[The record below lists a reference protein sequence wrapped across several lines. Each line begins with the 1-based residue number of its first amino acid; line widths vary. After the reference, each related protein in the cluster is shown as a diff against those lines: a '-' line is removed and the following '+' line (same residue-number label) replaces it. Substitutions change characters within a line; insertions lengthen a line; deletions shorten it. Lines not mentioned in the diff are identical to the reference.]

1 MNPSSPMPDRP
12 NSASRNYGI
21 AQSLLLAV
29 FAAAYLLDPA
39 HPIFESRV
47 AAGVGLGVCA
57 AGLLLMFFALASLRA
72 VVQVAPEPR
81 AGGHLVTDG
90 VYSRFRHP
98 IYTAILV
105 LVIGLFLRKPTLLVA
120 SGSLAVVIFLAVK
133 VRFEEQLLV
142 ARYPDYIAYRQRS
155 WGLVPWRGTRR

>member
-1 MNPSSPMPDRP
+1 MSSSP
-12 NSASRNYGI
+12 NFASRNYGR
-21 AQSLLLAV
+21 AQSALLAA
-29 FAAAYLLDPA
+29 FAAGYLLDA
-39 HPIFESRV
+39 SHPIFEARV

-57 AGLLLMFFALASLRA
+57 AGLVLMFFALSSLRA

-81 AGGHLVTDG
+81 IGGHLVTHG

-98 IYTAILV
+98 IYTAILL

-120 SGSLAVVIFLAVK
+120 IGSVAVVIFLAVK

-142 ARYPDYIAYRQRS
+142 ARYPDYIAYRQRA
-155 WGLVPWRGTRR
+155 WGLVPWPGTRR

>member
-1 MNPSSPMPDRP
+1 MSTTP
-12 NSASRNYGI
+12 NSTSRNYGI

-29 FAAAYLLDPA
+29 FAAAYLLDA
-39 HPIFESRV
+39 SRPIFDSR
-47 AAGVGLGVCA
+47 AAAAVGLAICA
-57 AGLLLMFFALASLRA
+57 AGLLLMFSALASLRA

-81 AGGHLVTDG
+81 AGGHLVTEG

-105 LVIGLFLRKPTLLVA
+105 LVVGLFLRKPTLLVA
-120 SGSLAVVIFLAVK
+120 VGSVAVITFLAIK

-142 ARYPDYIAYRQRS
+142 ARYPDYVAYRRRS
-155 WGLVPWRGTRR
+155 WGLVPWPGARR